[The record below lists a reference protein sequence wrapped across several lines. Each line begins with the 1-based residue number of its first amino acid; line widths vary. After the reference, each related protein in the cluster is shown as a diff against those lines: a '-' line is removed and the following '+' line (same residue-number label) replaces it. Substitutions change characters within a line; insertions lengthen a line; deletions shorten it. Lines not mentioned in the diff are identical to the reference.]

1 MSPDT
6 RAKIIQLCRHMT
18 KDADIANYVAAN
30 HENVTAYTVGVIRRR
45 AIADGKLPAHPRPI
59 PGLHNPGN
67 KDSFDLSAQR
77 AHEAMCRDG
86 SERLLKAIAR
96 YHVKQG
102 REEWRRLL

>member
-6 RAKIIQLCRHMT
+6 RAKIIELCRYMT
-18 KDADIANYVAAN
+18 SNADIANYVAAN
-30 HENVTAYTVGVIRRR
+30 HENVTAYTVREIRRR
-45 AIADGKLPAHPRPI
+45 AIADGKI
-59 PGLHNPGN
+59 PTKQQPVGLHNPER
-67 KDSFDLSAQR
+67 KESFDLSAQR

-102 REEWRRLL
+102 RKEWRRLL